1 MKRWYAE
8 SSGLGSV
15 VRSDQNRKET
25 EEMEQLLRE
34 ALARLERIETGLA
47 KPLSE
52 YLDTE
57 SAAAFTSISAVQLAE
72 WRSRGGGPR
81 YIKIGRK
88 VLYAVRDLR
97 EYVDS
102 FGKEALS

>member
-1 MKRWYAE
+1 
-8 SSGLGSV
+8 
-15 VRSDQNRKET
+15 
-25 EEMEQLLRE
+25 MEGLLRE

-47 KPLSE
+47 KPPSE

-57 SAAAFTSISAVQLAE
+57 AASAFTSISAVQLAE

-81 YIKIGRK
+81 YIKMGRK

-97 EYVDS
+97 EFVES
-102 FGKEALS
+102 FGREALS

>member
-1 MKRWYAE
+1 M
-8 SSGLGSV
+8 
-15 VRSDQNRKET
+15 
-25 EEMEQLLRE
+25 EELVRE
-34 ALARLERIETGLA
+34 ALARLDRIEAGL
-47 KPLSE
+47 KTPLKE

-57 SAAAFTSISAVQLAE
+57 AAAAFTSISAVQLAE

-97 EYVDS
+97 EFVDS
-102 FGKEALS
+102 FAREARS